1 MNEHPMMNA
10 AVTVSEAAT
19 DASEVARRLA
29 SCVPMTDFDA
39 ERQARIL
46 DRLAEE
52 LTEAA
57 EDIRRN
63 R

>member
-1 MNEHPMMNA
+1 MMNL

-19 DASEVARRLA
+19 DAREVASRLA

-57 EDIRRN
+57 QDIRRN

>member
-1 MNEHPMMNA
+1 MMDA

-19 DASEVARRLA
+19 DAAEVATRLA
-29 SCVPMTDFDA
+29 SCVPLTDFDA
-39 ERQARIL
+39 ERTARIL

-57 EDIRRN
+57 AAIRRT

>member
-1 MNEHPMMNA
+1 MMNL

-19 DASEVARRLA
+19 DAREVASRLA

-46 DRLAEE
+46 DGWPRNSPRQPKTSGATAE
-52 LTEAA
+52 
-57 EDIRRN
+57 R
-63 R
+63 